1 MTKIVF
7 IAALVLGTMAQAGI
21 KSVDYFEK
29 VKFDKMSAAEAFSTQ
44 KYEKQYAHVL
54 FPGTATYVNT
64 TFGVCVD
71 GKTVKTIKPVGYCV
85 AYSATKKGETKTFS
99 SKADADNYGG
109 NVTCSKQVYKDLSSP
124 LNYTATECAV
134 WAVDTKMA
142 GPAKT
147 FTYWGSAKDYADNND
162 DAESNAAP
170 YCVKQVQ
177 VAKTIS
183 TVYSIKYFF
192 EGAEL
197 GSKKYSMRSCRDM

>member
-29 VKFDKMSAAEAFSTQ
+29 VKFDKMSAAEAYSTQ
-44 KYEKQYAHVL
+44 KYEKQYAHVE
-54 FPGTATYVNT
+54 FPGTATYVNS

-71 GKTVKTIKPVGYCV
+71 GKTVKTIKPIGYCV
-85 AYSATKKGETKTFS
+85 AYSATKKGETKTFNTLAA
-99 SKADADNYGG
+99 ADSYGG
-109 NVTCSKQVYKDLSSP
+109 NVTCSKQVYKELSSP
-124 LNYTATECAV
+124 LNYTATECAL

-147 FTYWGSAKDYADNND
+147 FKYKNSAQDYADNND
-162 DAESNAAP
+162 DAESNASP

-183 TVYSIKYFF
+183 TVYAIKYFLD
-192 EGAEL
+192 GAEL
-197 GSKKYSMRSCRDM
+197 GSKKYSIRSCQDM